1 MVTKTESGKWLGPGE
16 QTEEYLTQITE
27 AGYDILEDARSEVY
41 SLEESGSNRPAKL
54 YPAGQAAAIL
64 GRSVGWLRD
73 IDPENP
79 IRNGSGHTAW
89 PLKRLMAIAQKI
101 DGLIYRR
108 PGELEAITIAM
119 AKFKGGVG
127 NSCNTAHL
135 AHGLA
140 VKGLRVCVVDLDAQ
154 ASLTAVLGGLI
165 PDIHLEIEDLP
176 IEALIRDPSLITD
189 PEIGIIKKTYFHNVD
204 LICAN
209 SYLNRVEQHLSSYH
223 HGTISDESGLNP
235 AERLKVML
243 SYIKKDYDV
252 ILLDCP
258 PTLGTLTT
266 NALEAAD
273 GIISSVRPEAF
284 DRTSLVSFFDTV
296 QGHTEITGK
305 TYDYLRIL
313 ISQSRDGL
321 PSAGPDNAIV
331 NIAGLKEEDVRE
343 GHRRNEFK
351 LRRDYG
357 DAIMKSTMSWSPAF
371 GQAIGRFS
379 TVFSAQK
386 RIGSR
391 SSWDRGVEIA
401 QKVVDEVYSDLKD
414 IWAVRLK
421 EMGEAA

>member
-1 MVTKTESGKWLGPGE
+1 MVSKTESGKWLGPGE
-16 QTEEYLTQITE
+16 QTDEYLAQITE

-41 SLEESGSNRPAKL
+41 SFEEAGSNRPAKL
-54 YPAGQAAAIL
+54 WPASQAAAIL
-64 GRSVGWLRD
+64 GRSVGWLREV
-73 IDPENP
+73 DPDNP
-79 IRNGSGHTAW
+79 IRNASGHTAW
-89 PLKRLMAIAQKI
+89 SLKRLMAIA
-101 DGLIYRR
+101 DRVGGLLYQR
-108 PGELEAITIAM
+108 PPGTRALILAM

-127 NSCNTAHL
+127 NSCNAAHI

-140 VKGLRVCVVDLDAQ
+140 IKGLKVLAVDLDAQ

-176 IEALIRDPSLITD
+176 NEALIRDPSVIANPD
-189 PEIGIIKKTYFHNVD
+189 MGVIKPTYFHNVD
-204 LICAN
+204 LVCAN

-223 HGTISDESGLNP
+223 HGTLSDESGLNP

-243 SYIKKDYDV
+243 SHVEQDYDV

-258 PTLGTLTT
+258 PTLGMLTT

-296 QGHTEITGK
+296 QGHAEITGK
-305 TYDYLRIL
+305 NYDYIRIL
-313 ISQSRDGL
+313 ISQSRDRL
-321 PSAGPDNAIV
+321 PLAGPDNAQV
-331 NIAGLKEEDVRE
+331 NVSGMKEEDVRE

-357 DAIMKSTMSWSPAF
+357 DAIMKSTMDWSPAF

-391 SSWDRGVEIA
+391 SSWDRGISIA
-401 QKVVDEVYSDLKD
+401 QSVVDEVYSDLKA
-414 IWAVRLK
+414 IWELHMK
-421 EMGEAA
+421 DQEEAA